1 MDFQQ
6 EYKSKLRTPQEAV
19 RVVKSGDWVDYGSF
33 HSFPQL
39 LDKALAERKEELR
52 GVKFRGN
59 LIPCRVEV
67 AECDPS
73 REHFFYTTWHC
84 SAYERKLVERGLC
97 NFTPMLYRNLH
108 AYYRNYLEV
117 NVAMLCA
124 TPMDKH
130 GYFNLS
136 CTAGAVGAIIERADI
151 IILEINE
158 NLPWVCGGKGEV
170 IHITDVDYIVEGE
183 HGPLAE
189 VPTPVA
195 SPEDIAIAKH
205 ILPYIIDGA
214 TLQFGIGGL
223 PDVLGAMIADSDLK
237 DLGMYTEMT
246 CDGCVDLAE
255 AGKLTN
261 KNNRVGEGRGVWSV
275 AMGSRRV
282 HEWVTENPEV
292 ASFPVDFVNSP
303 RVMSENDN
311 LTCIVNC
318 VSLDL
323 YSQFSSESAGTR
335 QISGTGGQIDF
346 VEGAFESKG
355 GKCFID
361 LSSTRKDK
369 EGNLVSRIV
378 PTFAPGEIV
387 STPRSLA
394 FYAATEYG
402 VVNLAGLS
410 TWERAEAVISLAH
423 PDFREELIREAEKM
437 NIWRRSNK
445 LR

>member
-59 LIPCRVEV
+59 LIPFRVEV

-237 DLGMYTEMT
+237 DLGMHTEL
-246 CDGCVDLAE
+246 CSNAYLDLYK

-261 KNNRVGEGRGVWSV
+261 KRKTYHRGKGLYGVATGNQELYDWIDHNPGLECSQLDVINNPAIIAR
-275 AMGSRRV
+275 
-282 HEWVTENPEV
+282 
-292 ASFPVDFVNSP
+292 
-303 RVMSENDN
+303 NDHLISIN
-311 LTCIVNC
+311 AC
-318 VSLDL
+318 VSVDL
-323 YSQFSSESAGTR
+323 FGQIASESSGLR
-335 QISGTGGQIDF
+335 QISGTGGQLDY
-346 VEGAFESKG
+346 VSGAVLSRG
-355 GKCFID
+355 GKSFVAMT
-361 LSSTRKDK
+361 STHTDK
-369 EGNLVSRIV
+369 SGVVHSTIRPFFTEGDII
-378 PTFAPGEIV
+378 TA
-387 STPRSLA
+387 PRSQSH
-394 FYAATEYG
+394 FIVTEYG
-402 VVNLAGLS
+402 AINLAGRN
-410 TWERAEAVISLAH
+410 TWERAEMLISIAH
-423 PDFREELIREAEKM
+423 PDFRDWLCDEAERM
-437 NIWRRSNK
+437 GIWRRSNK
-445 LR
+445 TK